1 MIKRLIAYLFRP
13 RYLVVMDD
21 GTKTI
26 LMSYSDA
33 ADFADVYGGEVV
45 RGDE

>member
-13 RYLVVMDD
+13 RYRVEMDD

-26 LMSYSDA
+26 LMSYNDA
-33 ADFADVYGGEVV
+33 CDFADVYGGDVIRDGE
-45 RGDE
+45 